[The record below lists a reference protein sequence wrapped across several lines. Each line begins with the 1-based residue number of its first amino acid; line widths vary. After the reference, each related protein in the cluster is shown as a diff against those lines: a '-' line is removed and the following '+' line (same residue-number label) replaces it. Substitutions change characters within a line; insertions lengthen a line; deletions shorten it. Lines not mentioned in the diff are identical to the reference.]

1 MFRLPLPR
9 PRLHLLAGQL
19 HEERDGTNQWEECR
33 TRVKIYQI
41 NLSRDRQHVGFRS
54 LEETRA
60 ALGRNEPD
68 PSVYD
73 EVFNAE
79 LDPKSLE
86 ELFVQFNSEWH
97 PLYRGRSMS
106 VSDVVVIE
114 PEGIPTLVGE
124 IKGSSPLGGS
134 FTRRFTDLVEYN
146 LEIENLREQNISFEA
161 HDMVGLKIPAVEPG
175 AFFCDSVGFEKIDFD
190 ESLTQKPDNLMRV
203 VYVEPNRP
211 AYEAA
216 ILHDLEHMQKA
227 VDGYIEPVYL
237 EDGLVVIGN
246 EEAKLRG
253 MVGNR
258 HIGEI
263 IMAGPFFVCG
273 ESYEDFCSL
282 TDEEAASAMKR
293 FAEPEQISQAE
304 VEADMGFTIYYAEAP
319 RSRS

>member
-1 MFRLPLPR
+1 MYEKRNGENP
-9 PRLHLLAGQL
+9 
-19 HEERDGTNQWEECR
+19 EEECK

-41 NLSRDRQHVGFRS
+41 DLDRDQGHAAFRS
-54 LEETRA
+54 LEDLKKLT
-60 ALGRNEPD
+60 GKSVVD
-68 PSVYD
+68 PSLYE

-97 PLYRGRSMS
+97 PLHRGRSMS

-114 PEGIPTLVGE
+114 SEGISYLVGE
-124 IKGSSPLGGS
+124 IKGSSPQGGS
-134 FTRRFTDLVEYN
+134 FIHRFTDLVEYN
-146 LEIENLREQNISFEA
+146 LEIESLREQNINFEA
-161 HDMVGLKIPAVEPG
+161 HDMVGLRIPAVESG
-175 AFFCDSVGFEKIDFD
+175 AFFCDSVGFEKIAFD
-190 ESLTQKPDNLMRV
+190 ESQTHKPDNLMRV

-237 EDGLVVIGN
+237 EDGLVVVGN

-253 MVGNR
+253 MAGNR
-258 HIGEI
+258 HIGNI

-282 TDEEAASAMKR
+282 TDEEAASAMNR
-293 FAEPEQISQAE
+293 FAGPEEISQAE
-304 VEADMGFTIYYAEAP
+304 VEEDMGFTIYYAEP
-319 RSRS
+319 MGGLS